1 MLPLIGERKELIE
14 RYSLNLL
21 SPDENT
27 ILSCGK
33 MRHAWGNNTSQRS
46 TLPNGFLGKVS

>member
-1 MLPLIGERKELIE
+1 MKEKHARNTYTE
-14 RYSLNLL
+14 QYQLNLL

-33 MRHAWGNNTSQRS
+33 MRHAWGNGASRRS
-46 TLPNGFLGKVS
+46 TLPSGFLGKVS